1 MMYKMIW
8 VGRQFLMSYSE
19 VINSLLAQLQGYDD
33 SEFGDNESSQKMDD
47 KKDFL
52 LRKPSFETYRPL
64 LFLLKNPIIG
74 SGQQTYLLIK
84 TGGIRVPR
92 IEKSVS
98 HLFCISRKSLG

>member
-52 LRKPSFETYRPL
+52 KENRPL
-64 LFLLKNPIIG
+64 R
-74 SGQQTYLLIK
+74 LI
-84 TGGIRVPR
+84 VHY
-92 IEKSVS
+92 S
-98 HLFCISRKSLG
+98 FY

>member
-19 VINSLLAQLQGYDD
+19 VINSLLAQFQGYDD

-52 LRKPSFETYRPL
+52 LRYPLKLIVHYSFY
-64 LFLLKNPIIG
+64 
-74 SGQQTYLLIK
+74 
-84 TGGIRVPR
+84 
-92 IEKSVS
+92 
-98 HLFCISRKSLG
+98 

>member
-52 LRKPSFETYRPL
+52 LRYPLKLIVHYSFY
-64 LFLLKNPIIG
+64 
-74 SGQQTYLLIK
+74 
-84 TGGIRVPR
+84 
-92 IEKSVS
+92 
-98 HLFCISRKSLG
+98 